1 MSDTTGK
8 DDELE
13 QTYRQEAQY
22 ALHLLSLPAE
32 DRPVHIML
40 RAKELL
46 DVHKQHGT
54 QEHDRAIEEVKKAGY
69 GYDDGTGFVL
79 KISFAELA
87 ALKTKQEVAN

>member
-1 MSDTTGK
+1 MSDTTSK

-13 QTYRQEAQY
+13 VAYRQEAQY

-46 DVHKQHGT
+46 AARKQCGI
-54 QEHDRAIEEVKKAGY
+54 QERIDETSRSLHRGY
-69 GYDDGTGFVL
+69 FIPEMEIIAEGR
-79 KISFAELA
+79 IAELT